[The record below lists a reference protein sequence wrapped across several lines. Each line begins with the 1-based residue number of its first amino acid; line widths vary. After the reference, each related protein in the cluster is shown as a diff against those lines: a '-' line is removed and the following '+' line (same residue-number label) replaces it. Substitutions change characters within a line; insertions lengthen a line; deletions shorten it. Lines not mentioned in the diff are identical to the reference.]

1 MFGLSNPQRFM
12 RFTGPLTPVLWTAAA
27 VLLAVGT
34 WLSFTVPADYQQGDT
49 VRIMF
54 VHVPAASLGLGAYA
68 ALGVSS
74 FFALVFR
81 HALADAAARAA
92 ALPGA
97 AFTALAL
104 FTGSLWGQPMW
115 GTWWVW
121 DARLTSVL
129 VLFLFYLGY
138 MALRASI
145 DDEQKGARAAA
156 VLGLVGLI
164 NLPIVKFS
172 VDWWNTLHQPASF
185 LTPGASGL
193 DPVYLP
199 PFLTMLAA
207 YGVLFAALWLTAI
220 RTEIR
225 RRRVLS
231 LADRSY
237 LTVEP
242 KGVRLADLTTW
253 RRLAATIVA
262 GPAAARRGGR
272 PVRRLVA
279 EARPGLQARRHGR
292 PAHPR
297 DRPAHAGRRHGGSRQ
312 SGPEDR
318 RGRPTHAGQCL
329 RLLVRPLPDRT
340 PQASGPEGARDRR
353 RRRGL

>member
-12 RFTGPLTPVLWTAAA
+12 AFTGPLTPGLWGLAAM
-27 VLLAVGT
+27 LLAVGT

-54 VHVPAASLGLGAYA
+54 VHVPAAALGLGAYA

-81 HALADAAARAA
+81 HPLADAAARAA

-104 FTGSLWGQPMW
+104 ITGSLWGQPMW

-145 DDEQKGARAAA
+145 DDEYKAGRAAA

-172 VDWWNTLHQPASF
+172 VDWWNTLHQPASV

-207 YGVLFAALWLTAI
+207 YGVLFLALWLTAV
-220 RTEIR
+220 RAEVR
-225 RRRVLS
+225 RRRVMTL
-231 LADRSY
+231 R
-237 LTVEP
+237 
-242 KGVRLADLTTW
+242 
-253 RRLAATIVA
+253 
-262 GPAAARRGGR
+262 ARR
-272 PVRRLVA
+272 VQ
-279 EARPGLQARRHGR
+279 EA
-292 PAHPR
+292 
-297 DRPAHAGRRHGGSRQ
+297 
-312 SGPEDR
+312 
-318 RGRPTHAGQCL
+318 
-329 RLLVRPLPDRT
+329 
-340 PQASGPEGARDRR
+340 
-353 RRRGL
+353 

>member
-1 MFGLSNPQRFM
+1 MLPWSTTATIILFVVGLYFALFAS
-12 RFTGPLTPVLWTAAA
+12 
-27 VLLAVGT
+27 
-34 WLSFTVPADYQQGDT
+34 PADYQQGDT

-68 ALGVSS
+68 ALGVAS

-104 FTGSLWGQPMW
+104 VTGSLWGQPMW

-145 DDEQKGARAAA
+145 DDEQKAARAAA

-164 NLPIVKFS
+164 NLPIVRFS

-185 LTPGASGL
+185 LAPGSSGL
-193 DPVYLP
+193 DPAYVP
-199 PFLTMLAA
+199 AFLTMLAA
-207 YGVLFAALWLTAI
+207 YGALFGALWLTAI

-225 RRRVLS
+225 RRRVVS
-231 LADRSY
+231 LR
-237 LTVEP
+237 
-242 KGVRLADLTTW
+242 
-253 RRLAATIVA
+253 
-262 GPAAARRGGR
+262 ARRA
-272 PVRRLVA
+272 L
-279 EARPGLQARRHGR
+279 EA
-292 PAHPR
+292 
-297 DRPAHAGRRHGGSRQ
+297 
-312 SGPEDR
+312 
-318 RGRPTHAGQCL
+318 
-329 RLLVRPLPDRT
+329 
-340 PQASGPEGARDRR
+340 
-353 RRRGL
+353 